1 MIMDCYRK
9 GGNSLI
15 KLTKY
20 LKPFTL
26 GLIAAVLLLFGQA
39 IGDLSLPNFMSDIV
53 NVGIQQNGIEHAAPD
68 AISMDGMTIITTFIK
83 DS

>member
-1 MIMDCYRK
+1 MDDYRK
-9 GGNSLI
+9 GGNSLT

-26 GLIAAVLLLFGQA
+26 GLIAAVILLFGQA
-39 IGDLSLPNFMSDIV
+39 MGDLSLPNFMSDIV

-68 AISMDGMTIITTFIK
+68 GISIDGMTMITR
-83 DS
+83 